1 MTSLA
6 SQPCHDV
13 PTVAKRWSVSERTVR
28 RLIASGK
35 IGVLR
40 IAGTTRIPESEQ
52 ERFLRESF
60 TPPSTTPRKRTLVSV
75 SRIVAA
81 VARRHQGRPGAGGGG

>member
-1 MTSLA
+1 MNGFLA

-52 ERFLRESF
+52 ERYLRESF
-60 TPPSTTPRKRTLVSV
+60 TPSTITRKRTPVPVSQ
-75 SRIVAA
+75 IVAA
-81 VARRHQGRPGAGGGG
+81 VARRHRSPCSGGGA

>member
-1 MTSLA
+1 MNGFLA

-52 ERFLRESF
+52 ERYLRESY
-60 TPPSTTPRKRTLVSV
+60 TPAITTPRKKMQVPVSQ
-75 SRIVAA
+75 IVAA
-81 VARRHQGRPGAGGGG
+81 VARRHCGPGSGGGA